1 MDSMPARDSR
11 RLFHRLAHSR
21 TWLPACLFGLAIAG
35 PAHADAVLDW
45 NATFDSASPA
55 VGGPPQRAYLG
66 AMVHIAIHDALNSI
80 DPRYETY
87 NVMAPANFHASPD
100 AAIAAA
106 AHDVLINQL
115 SRAPDS
121 AAKIAARTEVEGKY
135 VAALAAIPNGN
146 AETRGIEA
154 GQTAAA
160 AIIARRTGDAFATP
174 NLPYTLAPALGVY
187 QPTPPA
193 LAPPAYAG
201 WASLAPFAMTR
212 PSQFRSGPSPIF
224 NLKGLPYLL
233 NYLEVKYVGSAAVRS
248 AVPDSDRSRI
258 ARFWPNGGANGNA
271 VARTIVAGRNLD
283 RWQQARLFGLLNIA
297 NVDATIS
304 VFDTK
309 YTYNFWRPITA
320 IRWASDGNPFTESDP
335 NWLSYLPTPPYP
347 DYTCGLTITVGSSNE
362 VLRRYFGSDAM
373 RYTLSATIPQAA
385 PLPPETLTR
394 SYRTLSQA
402 SAESVD
408 ARVFGGMHF
417 RDGCEQGVRQ
427 GGKVGRFT
435 FDHYLRPLRPW
446 HRH

>member
-1 MDSMPARDSR
+1 M
-11 RLFHRLAHSR
+11 
-21 TWLPACLFGLAIAG
+21 PACLFGLAIAG

-87 NVMAPANFHASPD
+87 NVVAPANFHASPD

-121 AAKIAARTEVEGKY
+121 AAKIAARAEVEGKY

-154 GQTAAA
+154 GQAAAA

-174 NLPYTLAPALGVY
+174 NLPYTLAPASGRLPADPTGTGPARLRRLGVAGAVRHD
-187 QPTPPA
+187 PPVA
-193 LAPPAYAG
+193 VPL
-201 WASLAPFAMTR
+201 R
-212 PSQFRSGPSPIF
+212 PSPIF

-283 RWQQARLFGLLNIA
+283 RWQQARLFALLNIA

-320 IRWASDGNPFTESDP
+320 IRWANDGNPFTESDP

-435 FDHYLRPLRPW
+435 FDHYLRPLKPW
-446 HRH
+446 HGH